1 MDEVNIKIGFL
12 LREYKHLTN
21 FTDGFLRYIY
31 ITPHVKT

>member
-12 LREYKHLTN
+12 LSEYKHLTY

-31 ITPHVKT
+31 YSTR